1 MVFWFSSITQIQIHF
16 FQSKPNF
23 TLHVNCAPNVGFK
36 KQMVQV
42 GMVLG
47 SMAER
52 AMTKRQQK
60 SNLTEEIM
68 VDSAVVE
75 YTKKI
80 ASTIEQKKVTRFY
93 KIHPSL

>member
-1 MVFWFSSITQIQIHF
+1 
-16 FQSKPNF
+16 
-23 TLHVNCAPNVGFK
+23 
-36 KQMVQV
+36 
-42 GMVLG
+42 MVLG